1 MPNPR
6 NQMFPEMSISNEI
19 NFESRLI
26 QWYQQSKRPL
36 PWRETSDP
44 YAIWL
49 SEIILQQTRVN
60 QGLPYYIRF
69 TNTFPTIQHLA
80 KANKD
85 VVFKLWQGL
94 GYYRRAENMLK
105 AARVIVNEYNGVFPN
120 NFSGLKGLPGV
131 GDYTAAAI
139 ASIAYGEKV
148 PVVDGNVYR
157 VLSRIFG
164 VKTEIGSSKAKREFG
179 DLMVS
184 LMESV
189 HPGTFNE
196 AVMEFG
202 AMQCKPANPSCVSC
216 IFSAQCYA
224 FSRKAVQS
232 FPVVKVKTKKRKL
245 FLYYLV
251 VQWQNQIVIRHRT
264 KEDIWKGLYDF
275 PSLEFDHKQEEDNL
289 LNQFGKLDFIAH
301 EQNPVFRFNSKAIK
315 HQLTHVD
322 ITTYFI
328 FVNLNKRPEFINSES
343 LSLIPTAELSKYPV
357 SRLVERFLD
366 GTMFH
371 VKSTKH
377 DT

>member
-1 MPNPR
+1 MIDPKNKIL
-6 NQMFPEMSISNEI
+6 PEMLISNEI

-26 QWYQQSKRPL
+26 QWYQQNKRLL

-69 TNTFPTIQHLA
+69 TNTFPTIHHLA

-120 NFSGLKGLPGV
+120 NLSGLKKLPGV

-184 LMESV
+184 LMESA

-224 FSRKAVQS
+224 FRQKAIQS
-232 FPVVKVKTKKRKL
+232 FPVVKIKSKKRKL

-251 VQWQNQIVIRHRT
+251 VRWQNQIVIRHRT
-264 KEDIWKGLYDF
+264 KDGIWKGLYDF
-275 PSLEFDHKQEEDNL
+275 PSLEFEQKQDEDDL
-289 LNQFGKLDFIAH
+289 LNQIGKLDFITD
-301 EQNPVFRFNSKAIK
+301 EQNPVFRFNSRALK

-322 ITTYFI
+322 ITAHFI
-328 FVNLNKRPEFINSES
+328 LVNLNKRPELINSES
-343 LSLIPTAELSKYPV
+343 LSLIPTAQLNKYPV

-366 GTMFH
+366 GARLY
-371 VKSTKH
+371 VKGVKH
-377 DT
+377 GA